1 MKKTLNDYLK
11 LPYRM
16 EFVRDGTEG
25 GYVVS
30 LSLIHIQ
37 MCIRDRNNPIQRR
50 LCTPPRER
58 PKNSGGL
65 FPEKNI
71 MFTEALTSYR
81 EATQKIYMEY
91 PPEGMISEDIRC
103 MTGDDRFV

>member
-1 MKKTLNDYLK
+1 M
-11 LPYRM
+11 
-16 EFVRDGTEG
+16 
-25 GYVVS
+25 
-30 LSLIHIQ
+30 
-37 MCIRDRNNPIQRR
+37 
-50 LCTPPRER
+50 
-58 PKNSGGL
+58 

-103 MTGDDRFV
+103 MTGDDLLDMGYFLNEDAPFDDDFGEEGCYIF